1 MAKEIILRLRLVR
14 IIFNFVTNAKNY
26 LFSENS
32 YKWTI
37 ISWSWIQK
45 CPNRSIQI
53 HQVILLGPLR
63 SLTLII
69 DLGSRQSGPPCF
81 QEAISSSFSPKI
93 IKSSY
98 IVIKSTPV
106 VLQSNFS
113 FSVEGMICRIIQP
126 WFSEFRIL
134 NFSWAYSNAC
144 FAYLFTLNSSLN
156 VKFFRPISKTR
167 PFLWITPSGGRK
179 LCRKFIWNVVKVS
192 KYTVNLAKSPIS
204 YEFST
209 RKF

>member
-32 YKWTI
+32 YKWSI

-81 QEAISSSFSPKI
+81 QEAIFSSFSPKI

-134 NFSWAYSNAC
+134 NFGFWISHEHIQMLVLLIC
-144 FAYLFTLNSSLN
+144 SL
-156 VKFFRPISKTR
+156 
-167 PFLWITPSGGRK
+167 
-179 LCRKFIWNVVKVS
+179 
-192 KYTVNLAKSPIS
+192 
-204 YEFST
+204 
-209 RKF
+209 